1 MQKLQQENNIALRLT
16 DVCKRFGG
24 VVASDHVSLELRR
37 GEVFGLI
44 GPNGSGKT
52 TLINL
57 ITGIYK
63 VDGGSIALPSE
74 DITKMSVHGRS
85 RKGII
90 RTFQHPRLLEGCDL
104 KTNIYVGLDLARK
117 RQCNIPTDLLPRLM
131 EAANLGMDMRTT
143 MDKLSYGQQ
152 KLLEIV
158 RAILA
163 KPDILLLDEPAAG
176 LNHREMEHIKSLI
189 QIALEYNTAVLL
201 IEHAMD
207 FVMSICDRITVLN
220 FGHQIASGTPTEIQ
234 NNPLVIE
241 AYLGRFKGA

>member
-1 MQKLQQENNIALRLT
+1 MQKLQQDNSIALCLA
-16 DVCKRFGG
+16 DVSKRFGG
-24 VVASDHVSLELRR
+24 VVAADHVSLELHR

-63 VDGGSIALPSE
+63 VDGGSISLQHE
-74 DITKMSVHGRS
+74 DITKLSVHDRA
-85 RKGII
+85 RRGIV
-90 RTFQHPRLLEGCDL
+90 RTFQQPRLLEGCNL
-104 KTNIYVGLDLARK
+104 KTNIYVGMDLAKK
-117 RQCNIPTDLLPRLM
+117 RLRDEKPDLLPRLM
-131 EAANLGMDMRTT
+131 QAANLDMDMNTT

-163 KPDILLLDEPAAG
+163 QPDVLLLDEPAAG
-176 LNHREMEHIKSLI
+176 LNHREMDHIKSLI
-189 QIALEYNTAVLL
+189 QIALENNTAVLL

-207 FVMSICDRITVLN
+207 FVMSICNRITVLN
-220 FGHQIASGTPTEIQ
+220 FGHQIASGTPAEIQ

-241 AYLGRFKGA
+241 AYLGRGKGA